1 MTPAPAPIPDGWQ
14 EVRLGDVAEVAF
26 SSVDKK
32 TIGGEVPVE
41 LCNYTDVFYNR
52 RILPDMPF
60 MAATASPAECDRWS
74 LRQGDVLFTK
84 DSETPDEIG
93 IPSYVVEDMPGV
105 LCGYH
110 VALARPAPRSASG
123 SFLARAL
130 GSRASAQKFARIANG
145 VTRFGLTL
153 GATRSLPIL
162 LPPLPEQRAIA
173 AVLDSID
180 EAIERTEEVIAATE
194 RLRDALLRELLTRGL
209 PGRHSEWADVPG
221 LGTVPACWD
230 VVRLGDVAASITS
243 GSRAW
248 SEYFSS
254 EGALFVRSQDIVGGR
269 VDRSD
274 AIRVR
279 SPADAEAE
287 RTRIDKGD
295 LLISITGE
303 PGKVTV
309 ADDTLGEAY
318 VSQHVALVRL
328 AELGLSAFVATF
340 LRGPL
345 GQEQFQRL
353 SYGQTRPGLNLSD
366 VAAARLALPPLDE
379 QQALVAA
386 LDGVDGTIR
395 RAREERAR
403 LHSLQESAAEALLTG
418 RVRARMMG
426 AT

>member
-1 MTPAPAPIPDGWQ
+1 MRLEALAEIVMGQSPPGDTVVDFEGDHRDDGGLPFVQGNAEFGLRSPAPAKWC
-14 EVRLGDVAEVAF
+14 VRPLKVAERGDLLISVRAPVGHTNRADQPLAIGRGLAAVRFTAADPSFGWHTVNHAKNIFERVAQGSTF
-26 SSVDKK
+26 EA
-32 TIGGEVPVE
+32 IGGTE
-41 LCNYTDVFYNR
+41 L
-52 RILPDMPF
+52 
-60 MAATASPAECDRWS
+60 
-74 LRQGDVLFTK
+74 
-84 DSETPDEIG
+84 
-93 IPSYVVEDMPGV
+93 
-105 LCGYH
+105 
-110 VALARPAPRSASG
+110 
-123 SFLARAL
+123 
-130 GSRASAQKFARIANG
+130 
-145 VTRFGLTL
+145 
-153 GATRSLPIL
+153 RSLPIL

-173 AVLDSID
+173 AVLDGID
-180 EAIERTEEVIAATE
+180 EAIERTEEAIAATE
-194 RLRDALLRELLTRGL
+194 RLRDALLHELLTRGL
-209 PGRHSEWADVPG
+209 PGRHSECVDVPG

-230 VVRLGDVAASITS
+230 VVRLGDVAASITN

-254 EGALFVRSQDIVGGR
+254 EGALFVRSQDIVDGR

-279 SPADAEAE
+279 PPVDAEVE

-309 ADDTLGEAY
+309 AVDTLGEAY

-379 QQALVAA
+379 QQAQLRREPRARTHRAPRLHVRA
-386 LDGVDGTIR
+386 GR
-395 RAREERAR
+395 RARGRAGPPT
-403 LHSLQESAAEALLTG
+403 AAPII
-418 RVRARMMG
+418 
-426 AT
+426 